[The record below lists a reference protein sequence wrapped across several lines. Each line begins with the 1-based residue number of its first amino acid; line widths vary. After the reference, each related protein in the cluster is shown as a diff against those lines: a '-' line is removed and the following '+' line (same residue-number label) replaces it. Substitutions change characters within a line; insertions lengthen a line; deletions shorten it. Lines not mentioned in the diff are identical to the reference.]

1 VSGRCSEQLHK
12 LKASL
17 DEVAEKLLRISNEL
31 GAIIMDLE
39 VEKRVVE
46 PSSLTVA
53 DVQVTL
59 GAELNKELKFS
70 QREDAV
76 IVTPK
81 RWLGR
86 ELFNQIAEKLRT
98 LGAGEYV
105 PAGKQS
111 HWIVRKHE

>member
-1 VSGRCSEQLHK
+1 MKTEQLQK

-17 DEVAEKLLRISNEL
+17 DEVAEKLMRISNEL
-31 GAIIMDLE
+31 GSIIMDLE

-70 QREDAV
+70 EREDAV

-98 LGAGEYV
+98 LGEVEYV

-111 HWIVRKHE
+111 HWVVKRSE

>member
-1 VSGRCSEQLHK
+1 VKPEQLHK

-17 DEVAEKLLRISNEL
+17 DEVAEKLLRISS
-31 GAIIMDLE
+31 DLSVMITDME
-39 VEKRVVE
+39 AEQPPARKAGL
-46 PSSLTVA
+46 SVA

-59 GAELNKELKFS
+59 GAEQVKELEFS
-70 QREDAV
+70 EREDAI

-86 ELFNQIAEKLRT
+86 ELFNEIAEKLRT
-98 LGAGEYV
+98 LGAVEYV

-111 HWIVRKHE
+111 HWVVKRNE